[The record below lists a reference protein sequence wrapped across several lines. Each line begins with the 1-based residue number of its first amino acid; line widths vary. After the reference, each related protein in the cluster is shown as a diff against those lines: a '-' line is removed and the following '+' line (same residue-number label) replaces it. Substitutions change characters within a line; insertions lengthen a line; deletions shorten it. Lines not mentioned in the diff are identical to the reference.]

1 MSKNLRPM
9 ACTRFVRRHMR
20 RLREDSSGAAIVEFV
35 LIAPAALALLGII
48 CVLGQGM
55 EILGKASLTARTVTT
70 LVTTQGATISQANL
84 NCILNAA
91 GAVMSPW
98 GTSQLSVVVSEVY
111 VTSSTTGKIIWSSA
125 TYQGSPRPVGA
136 NVTLASGAFVTGTY
150 QILGEVSYVYTPLGF
165 SNDSFVSD
173 TLSQSIFLMP
183 RSGSAIAVT
192 S

>member
-1 MSKNLRPM
+1 MGKDSRPM

-125 TYQGSPRPVGA
+125 TLSRLPTPCRRQCHPGLGRLRYRDLSRLSARFP
-136 NVTLASGAFVTGTY
+136 TY
-150 QILGEVSYVYTPLGF
+150 TRRWDSRTTVS
-165 SNDSFVSD
+165 
-173 TLSQSIFLMP
+173 
-183 RSGSAIAVT
+183 SAT
-192 S
+192 RCPNPSS